1 MILIAKDEQEL
12 QAFKD
17 KTAKLRVIALDE
29 IGLDPLVDMNKL
41 NRRQKD
47 KLLLRIE
54 QLWDEEDK
62 TPLFNEI
69 VSKTLFDK
77 PDMTILPCGITTYAP
92 DEDKEHIPWNK

>member
-29 IGLDPLVDMNKL
+29 MGLDPLDMKL

-47 KLLLRIE
+47 KILLRIE
-54 QLWDEEDK
+54 QMWDEPDK
-62 TPLFNEI
+62 TALFNEI
-69 VSKTLFDK
+69 ISKTLFDK
-77 PDMTILPCGITTYAP
+77 PDMTVLPVGNTTYAP
-92 DEDKEHIPWNK
+92 DEDKEHIPWEK